1 MHGIIFLYFVYW
13 LDLTEPQA
21 PTTSV
26 HSVGISGVIG
36 RARDL
41 LRTNA
46 RSVGSTVSRA
56 LCYQPKRRRLE
67 HQYLSK
73 ERKPEV
79 KILEVTVIAYVDCE
93 DFADNDGNIREVI
106 PDYSIGKDD
115 VLFTETVDLMTNDK
129 EDTIRSK
136 LVDVFKTRISG
147 LKPNDF
153 SFVKVSRKIV
163 STPACKDGHK
173 WDYPQIKAIK
183 SQGKLYVRLEKP
195 SQSSPI
201 LSLPAQSASSVASNP
216 VSLNVPCE
224 LSSSEE
230 TESRRSSTSS
240 HQQINLNQPSTSDQ
254 QQINLHQP
262 STSGSQQIELDDSR
276 DIEALQML
284 FPERTAEYLQGIR
297 GNNITLQE
305 TIDEILGKSE
315 NIDCGCCTNVY
326 IWSLVKHQFVTT
338 CSYSSL

>member
-13 LDLTEPQA
+13 LDLTQPQA

-36 RARDL
+36 RAHDL

-79 KILEVTVIAYVDCE
+79 KTLEVTVIAYVDRE

-106 PDYSIGKDD
+106 PDYSSGKDD
-115 VLFTETVDLMTNDK
+115 VLFTGTVDLMTNDK
-129 EDTIRSK
+129 EDMIRSK

-173 WDYPQIKAIK
+173 WDYPQIKAIEG
-183 SQGKLYVRLEKP
+183 QGKLYVRLDKP
-195 SQSSPI
+195 PQSSPI
-201 LSLPAQSASSVASNP
+201 LSMSAQSASSVASNP
-216 VSLNVPCE
+216 VSLDVPCE

-230 TESRRSSTSS
+230 IESHRSSTSS
-240 HQQINLNQPSTSDQ
+240 HQQINLDQPSTSDQ
-254 QQINLHQP
+254 QQINLNQPSTSGHQQNDLNQLLTSDHQQINLDQP
-262 STSGSQQIELDDSR
+262 STSGSQQTELDDS
-276 DIEALQML
+276 
-284 FPERTAEYLQGIR
+284 Y
-297 GNNITLQE
+297 
-305 TIDEILGKSE
+305 
-315 NIDCGCCTNVY
+315 
-326 IWSLVKHQFVTT
+326 
-338 CSYSSL
+338 